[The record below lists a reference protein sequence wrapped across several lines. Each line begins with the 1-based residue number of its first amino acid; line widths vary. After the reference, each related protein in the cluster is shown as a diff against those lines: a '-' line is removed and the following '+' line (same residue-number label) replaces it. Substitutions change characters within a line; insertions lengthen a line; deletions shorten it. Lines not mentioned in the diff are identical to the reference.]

1 MAMSLQKAKTIRAN
15 NKPMRIS
22 FQNRK
27 ILIFISVLFGMGWI
41 VISRGCAGSFIHPLP
56 FAGHYDG
63 MVLDRSNGK
72 TISGAEIE
80 AAWWCHDYPDPHFG
94 NYWVRASA
102 NTDAKG
108 RYRIEKPKRRAG
120 WFSTDFSLSITAK
133 GYIKRVFILDPKGIP
148 LPQETREYPFIE
160 TTTYVSLPS
169 LLNIRLNPSE
179 PLLLKALQ
187 SDNRAYRIQAAE
199 ALGKMNAHYNQL
211 AIGKFAHVSGSL
223 EIDINPAIEFDFK
236 KKSEI
241 LELRSDAVYKH
252 KTLLKGKYIPSCAVF
267 GGIADSRP
275 WWGLKGYHFH
285 WKGKSSIKGA
295 SEESRYV
302 MNPFLL
308 VAAHLNGKSLYAL
321 AYKRWKQSLSSDDIP
336 VKNEIPSYSQATKL
350 KWWPNERRIEVTYN
364 LTAFFQEMYRENMD
378 SVDYSDMV
386 FDLIAYNARDMNL
399 NYLYIALT
407 NSTNVKQKGHSSKPV
422 KIKHMLHRGGSCD
435 YPGGCNNMSPDHPA
449 VQEIKIQ
456 KLPALLEVFLWKKQP
471 ASLEVTPEITVKL
484 RFI

>member
-1 MAMSLQKAKTIRAN
+1 MSFQKAKTIRAN

-94 NYWVRASA
+94 NYWVRTSA

-169 LLNIRLNPSE
+169 ILNIRLNPSE

-223 EIDINPAIEFDFK
+223 EIDINPVVEFDFK

-241 LELRSDAVYKH
+241 LKLRSDAVHRHMELIKD
-252 KTLLKGKYIPSCAVF
+252 KYIPSDAVF
-267 GGIADSRP
+267 GGIEDSRP
-275 WWGLKGYHFH
+275 WWGLKGYHFY
-285 WKGKSSIKGA
+285 WKGQDSIKGA
-295 SEESRYV
+295 SKESRYV

-308 VAAHLNGKSLYAL
+308 VAAHLYGNSLYTL
-321 AYKRWKQSLSSDDIP
+321 IYERWKKSLSSDGSL
-336 VKNEIPSYSQATKL
+336 VKDAIPSYSQAVKL
-350 KWWPNERRIEVTYN
+350 RWWPKERRIEVIYN
-364 LTAFFQEMYRENMD
+364 LSEFFHDMYGANMNSGD
-378 SVDYSDMV
+378 FSDMA
-386 FDLIAYNARDMNL
+386 FDLVAYNARDMNL
-399 NYLYIALT
+399 NYLYVSLT
-407 NSTNVKQKGHSSKPV
+407 NSTNVEQKGHSSTPV
-422 KIKHMLHRGGSCD
+422 KIKHFLHRGGSCG

-449 VQEIKIQ
+449 VQEMRIL
-456 KLPALLEVFLWKKQP
+456 KLPALLEVFLWEKQP
-471 ASLEVTPEITVKL
+471 ESLEARPEITVKL
-484 RFI
+484 KFI